1 MTGTRSKS
9 QHAYDVIKSR
19 ILDGQYSHGYRLVL
33 DRLARELEIS
43 VVPVREAIRRLE
55 AEQFI
60 HFERNVGARVSG
72 INPVEYQHA
81 MQTLAIVEGAATALS
96 MPLLGAAE
104 LAHAGEVNERM
115 RTSLAQF
122 DPVMFTRL
130 NREFHQTLYAPCPN
144 PTLVDVVERQW
155 ARLSSIRDSTFVF
168 VPGRAHESVAE
179 HDAILELIRTR
190 ADAAA
195 VESCCRAH
203 RLATLDA
210 FLTRGPA
217 PESTTQEDVR

>member
-168 VPGRAHESVAE
+168 VPGRAHESVVE
-179 HDAILELIRTR
+179 HSTILDLIESGADALDLEL
-190 ADAAA
+190 AA
-195 VESCCRAH
+195 RNH
-203 RLATLDA
+203 RLATLEA
-210 FLTRGPA
+210 FIVHRRRTEEVTA
-217 PESTTQEDVR
+217 